1 MIESTKPVTDT
12 NDEPEILARYTK
24 VLPRDRYPCGY
35 SLKSDLLVEIKKTP
49 DEWIVAVNVDSLYL
63 WGAGATEDE
72 AIDDLVCVAGE
83 VRDSYRRFKDGPT
96 PCPEREL
103 QLLED
108 LVV

>member
-12 NDEPEILARYTK
+12 DDEPEILARYTK
-24 VLPRDRYPCGY
+24 VLAKGRYACGY
-35 SLKSDLLVEIKKTP
+35 SLKSDLQVEIERTLE
-49 DEWIVAVNVDSLYL
+49 EWTAAVDVESLYL

-72 AIDDLVCVAGE
+72 AIDDLVCIVGE
-83 VRDSYRRFKDGPT
+83 VRDSHRRFKDGPA

-108 LVV
+108 VVV

>member
-12 NDEPEILARYTK
+12 DNEPEVLAQYSK
-24 VLPRDRYPCGY
+24 LIPQGHYPCGY
-35 SLKSDLLVEIKKTP
+35 SLKSDLQVEIERTLE
-49 DEWIVAVNVDSLYL
+49 EWTAAVDVESLYL

-72 AIDDLVCVAGE
+72 AIDDLVCIVGE

-96 PCPEREL
+96 PCPEREV